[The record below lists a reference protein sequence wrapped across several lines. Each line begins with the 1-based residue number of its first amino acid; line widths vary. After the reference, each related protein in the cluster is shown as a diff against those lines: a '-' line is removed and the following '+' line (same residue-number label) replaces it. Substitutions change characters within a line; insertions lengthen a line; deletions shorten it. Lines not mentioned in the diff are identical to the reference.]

1 MSKAKVDPLKE
12 AFEGIG
18 LGEPPRISEN
28 LQESKRIRDK
38 VERKRKD
45 GSKYLTTPRPKVYS
59 DPIPLRLTDADRAA
73 LEALATQEGTSAAA
87 LVRRFVRDGLR
98 RAGK

>member
-1 MSKAKVDPLKE
+1 MSKPKVDPRTE

-28 LQESKRIRDK
+28 LQESKRIPEK
-38 VERKRKD
+38 VERQRKD
-45 GSKYLTTPRPKVYS
+45 GSRYLTTPRPKVYS
-59 DPIPLRLTDADRAA
+59 VPIPLRLTDADRAA

-87 LVRRFVRDGLR
+87 LVRRAVKELIR
-98 RAGK
+98 RGGK